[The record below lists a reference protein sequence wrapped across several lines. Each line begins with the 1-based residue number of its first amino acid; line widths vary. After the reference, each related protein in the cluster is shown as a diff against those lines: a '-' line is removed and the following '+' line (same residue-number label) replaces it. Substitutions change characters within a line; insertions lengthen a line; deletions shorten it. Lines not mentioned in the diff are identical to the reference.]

1 MSLKIHHLNCG
12 TDCPFGGALMDGRS
26 RGPLAHLVCH
36 CLLVETND
44 GLVLI
49 DTGYGL
55 KDVRKPFPR
64 LSRPFAALL
73 NIRLREEETAIRQ
86 VEALGFAA
94 SDVRHI
100 VITHLDFDHAGG
112 IEDFPD
118 AKVHLLATERQ
129 AVIDRRGFIARNR
142 YRPKQFDHV
151 GNWLEYAPRGE
162 RWLGFD
168 AVRDLEGLPPEI
180 LLVPLKG
187 HTWGHTGVAVA
198 AESGWLLH
206 AGDAYFHADEMSSA
220 EPRCPPGLRAYQTM
234 MEVDRTARLMNQ
246 QRLRDLAANTAAE
259 VEIICAHDASEFTRC
274 AAREASA
281 GLVAVAR

>member
-73 NIRLREEETAIRQ
+73 NIRLQ
-86 VEALGFAA
+86 
-94 SDVRHI
+94 
-100 VITHLDFDHAGG
+100 
-112 IEDFPD
+112 
-118 AKVHLLATERQ
+118 
-129 AVIDRRGFIARNR
+129 
-142 YRPKQFDHV
+142 
-151 GNWLEYAPRGE
+151 YAPRGE

-187 HTWGHTGVAVA
+187 HTWGHTGVAVS
-198 AESGWLLH
+198 AERGWLLH

-281 GLVAVAR
+281 NLVAVAR